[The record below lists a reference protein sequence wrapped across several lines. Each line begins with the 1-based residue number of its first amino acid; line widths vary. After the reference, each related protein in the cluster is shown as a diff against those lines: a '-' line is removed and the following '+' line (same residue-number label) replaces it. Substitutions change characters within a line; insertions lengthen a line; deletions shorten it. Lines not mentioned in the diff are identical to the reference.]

1 MWMFKFVPDFVYYVI
16 FISGLLGLLLLPLLP
31 KIQFKQPLKILC
43 YTLVAVGI
51 YTLGMLNANNWWVRK
66 AESMVVKV
74 EAAEVASESVNQA
87 IKEKIIIKR
96 EYYKQKGQDIIQYI
110 DREVVKQDANCKVGD
125 DFVTAHNRAAQ
136 R

>member
-1 MWMFKFVPDFVYYVI
+1 MWMFKFVPDFIYYVI

-31 KIQFKQPLKILC
+31 KISYAKPLKILC
-43 YTLVAVGI
+43 YMLVAVGI
-51 YTLGMLNANNWWVRK
+51 YTLGMLQANRWWTQK

-74 EAAEVASESVNQA
+74 EAAQVSSAAVNQA
-87 IKEKIIIKR
+87 IKEKIVVKR
-96 EYYKQKGQDIIQYI
+96 EYYKQRGEDIIKYI
-110 DREVVKQDANCKVGD
+110 DREVVRQDANCPVGS